1 MSGDNYEL
9 IDANDFP
16 TLGRIE
22 VFIQGG
28 DSAEDIYSKLGSLV
42 NIRINDEPL
51 KILVPIL
58 KIFYSIR
65 YNPNFGKAYSNI
77 WIESFSGKGF
87 YQIID
92 INSNMEMLQRE
103 RSIPEPDLQFVQHL
117 FY

>member
-1 MSGDNYEL
+1 MS
-9 IDANDFP
+9 
-16 TLGRIE
+16 
-22 VFIQGG
+22 Q
-28 DSAEDIYSKLGSLV
+28 
-42 NIRINDEPL
+42 L

-92 INSNMEMLQRE
+92 INSNMEMLSKRTIYTRTRFCNSYNTYFTKRMKINYMVLSSGE
-103 RSIPEPDLQFVQHL
+103 I
-117 FY
+117 